1 MKLNIKP
8 RKKCRISKKKIISLK
23 KKTPS
28 WLTNQNQNTAVEVD
42 EEFEKDR
49 AEFLKKLNAHW
60 GD

>member
-8 RKKCRISKKKIISLK
+8 RKKCRISKKENYKSK
-23 KKTPS
+23 EKTPS

>member
-8 RKKCRISKKKIISLK
+8 RKKMQNKQKENYKSKE
-23 KKTPS
+23 KTPS

-49 AEFLKKLNAHW
+49 AEFLKKIKCSL
-60 GD
+60 G

>member
-1 MKLNIKP
+1 KQKENYK
-8 RKKCRISKKKIISLK
+8 SKE
-23 KKTPS
+23 KTPS